1 MDNWLFF
8 FFFFFLFVCLF
19 VCLFCLFCFVF
30 WNRETEKNKYAS
42 EPLMLNYVI
51 LKLFGK
57 DDSLKSL
64 MGIKKLILISVMQ
77 RFLSTALVI
86 SSTKWFF
93 TSFLISFKKYFSD
106 ICLSKIIDQN
116 HIERIILGNQFW
128 CAPKCSFLNK
138 VWCQVFLLSNASPSV
153 QF

>member
-1 MDNWLFF
+1 MDNWFFF
-8 FFFFFLFVCLF
+8 FFFFFLFACLF
-19 VCLFCLFCFVF
+19 VCFACFVLFF
-30 WNRETEKNKYAS
+30 WDRETEKNKCVS

-93 TSFLISFKKYFSD
+93 TSFLISFKKNFSD
-106 ICLSKIIDQN
+106 ICLSKIIDQI
-116 HIERIILGNQFW
+116 HFEGIILGNQFW

>member
-1 MDNWLFF
+1 MDNWFF
-8 FFFFFLFVCLF
+8 FLFLFLFVCLF
-19 VCLFCLFCFVF
+19 VCFACFVLFF
-30 WNRETEKNKYAS
+30 WDRENEKNKCAF

-64 MGIKKLILISVMQ
+64 MGIKKLIPISVMQ

-93 TSFLISFKKYFSD
+93 NFFLISFKKYFSH

-116 HIERIILGNQFW
+116 HFEGIILGNQFW

>member
-1 MDNWLFF
+1 MDNWFFF
-8 FFFFFLFVCLF
+8 FFFFFLFACLF
-19 VCLFCLFCFVF
+19 VFFACFVLFF
-30 WNRETEKNKYAS
+30 WDRETEKNKYVS

-51 LKLFGK
+51 LELFGK

-93 TSFLISFKKYFSD
+93 TSFLISFKKNFSD
-106 ICLSKIIDQN
+106 ICLSKIIDQI
-116 HIERIILGNQFW
+116 HFEGIILGNQFW

-138 VWCQVFLLSNASPSV
+138 VWSQVFLLSNASPSV

>member
-1 MDNWLFF
+1 MDNW
-8 FFFFFLFVCLF
+8 FFFLFLFLF
-19 VCLFCLFCFVF
+19 VCFFVCFACFVLFF
-30 WNRETEKNKYAS
+30 WNRETEKNKYAF

-64 MGIKKLILISVMQ
+64 MRIKKLILISVMQ

-93 TSFLISFKKYFSD
+93 TSFLIFFKKNFSD

-116 HIERIILGNQFW
+116 HFEGIILGNQFW
-128 CAPKCSFLNK
+128 SAPKPSFLNK
-138 VWCQVFLLSNASPSV
+138 VWCQIFLLSNSSPSV